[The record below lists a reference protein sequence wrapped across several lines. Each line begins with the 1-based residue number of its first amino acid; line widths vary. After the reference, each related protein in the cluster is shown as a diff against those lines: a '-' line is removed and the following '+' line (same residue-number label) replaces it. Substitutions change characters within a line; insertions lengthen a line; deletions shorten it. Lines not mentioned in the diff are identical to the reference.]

1 MVSPSNVLRGGG
13 TVAKLMDSLKR
24 FFTMEEDSFAAD
36 GFDSDSV
43 EEREAQRPGLRN
55 AASPVPA
62 PAPGPGGGQPG
73 LARGGRSNLVGLPTP
88 RKQEIVVLEPASF
101 ADAREIA
108 ESLKVKKC
116 ILLNMRKTDK
126 ELARRIVDF
135 LSGISYAMEGN
146 SQKVADN
153 IFLFV
158 PGHMEIVIADHQDHS
173 PNKQDELIASGD
185 GA

>member
-1 MVSPSNVLRGGG
+1 
-13 TVAKLMDSLKR
+13 MDSLKR
-24 FFTMEEDSFAAD
+24 FFTMEEDSFSAD
-36 GFDSDSV
+36 GFDSDSL
-43 EEREAQRPGLRN
+43 EEREPQRRLRGPQ
-55 AASPVPA
+55 AGQGGTGTAA
-62 PAPGPGGGQPG
+62 PALAAAGQAG
-73 LARGGRSNLVGLPTP
+73 LARGGRSNLVSLPQP
-88 RKQEIVVLEPASF
+88 KKQEIVVLEPASF

-108 ESLKVKKC
+108 EALRVKKC

-158 PGHMEIVIADHQDHS
+158 PGHMEIVIADHQDAA
-173 PNKQDELIASGD
+173 PRQEELLASGD

>member
-1 MVSPSNVLRGGG
+1 MARI
-13 TVAKLMDSLKR
+13 MDSLRR
-24 FFTMEEDSFAAD
+24 FFTLEEESF
-36 GFDSDSV
+36 SV
-43 EEREAQRPGLRN
+43 EAPESESIEPKGKDYPASRPRQ
-55 AASPVPA
+55 AVPPPA
-62 PAPGPGGGQPG
+62 PAQAGAALQRH
-73 LARGGRSNLVGLPTP
+73 ARGNVVSFPQP

-108 ESLKVKKC
+108 ESLRVKKC

-146 SQKVADN
+146 QQKVADN

-158 PGHMEIVIADHQDHS
+158 PGHMEIVIADHQDPS
-173 PNKQDELIASGD
+173 AAKGGGGGGGGAEELLASGD
-185 GA
+185 SL

>member
-1 MVSPSNVLRGGG
+1 MAR
-13 TVAKLMDSLKR
+13 LMDSLKR
-24 FFTMEEDSFAAD
+24 FFTMEEDSFSAD
-36 GFDSDSV
+36 GFDSESL
-43 EEREAQRPGLRN
+43 EEREAQRQVGLRG
-55 AASPVPA
+55 A
-62 PAPGPGGGQPG
+62 PAAAAAPAQPPGQTPGQPG
-73 LARGGRSNLVGLPTP
+73 LARGGRNNLVSLPTP

-108 ESLKVKKC
+108 EALKVKKC

-173 PNKQDELIASGD
+173 PRQEELIASGD

>member
-1 MVSPSNVLRGGG
+1 M
-13 TVAKLMDSLKR
+13 AKIMDSLKR

-36 GFDSDSV
+36 AFDSDAESL
-43 EEREAQRPGLRN
+43 EERQQSQRAVN
-55 AASPVPA
+55 AGPRTSPAISNPA
-62 PAPGPGGGQPG
+62 PAANPG
-73 LARGGRSNLVGLPTP
+73 LARGGGRGNLVSLPTP
-88 RKQEIVVLEPASF
+88 KKQEIVVLEPASF

-108 ESLKVKKC
+108 EALRVKKC

-158 PGHMEIVIADHQDHS
+158 PGHMEIVIADHQDGHAAAAG
-173 PNKQDELIASGD
+173 KGDELLASGD

>member
-1 MVSPSNVLRGGG
+1 ML
-13 TVAKLMDSLKR
+13 DSLKR

-36 GFDSDSV
+36 GFDSES
-43 EEREAQRPGLRN
+43 EEREAQRPAGLRGTAQ
-55 AASPVPA
+55 AATA
-62 PAPGPGGGQPG
+62 PTQAPTQGQPG
-73 LARGGRSNLVGLPTP
+73 LARGGTRPNLVGLPTP

-173 PNKQDELIASGD
+173 AKQEELIASGD

>member
-1 MVSPSNVLRGGG
+1 M
-13 TVAKLMDSLKR
+13 AKLMDSLKR

-36 GFDSDSV
+36 RFDSDDSV
-43 EEREAQRPGLRN
+43 EEQEAQPRAGIRK
-55 AASPVPA
+55 AAMGGTTPA
-62 PAPGPGGGQPG
+62 SAPGQPG
-73 LARGGRSNLVGLPTP
+73 LARGGRNNLVSLPTA

-158 PGHMEIVIADHQDHS
+158 PGHMEIVIADHQDHA
-173 PNKQDELIASGD
+173 PRQDELIASGD

>member
-1 MVSPSNVLRGGG
+1 MESLR
-13 TVAKLMDSLKR
+13 R
-24 FFTMEEDSFAAD
+24 FFTLEEENYSSDGLDSESLEA
-36 GFDSDSV
+36 
-43 EEREAQRPGLRN
+43 RESPREPDPQPVARQRG
-55 AASPVPA
+55 
-62 PAPGPGGGQPG
+62 
-73 LARGGRSNLVGLPTP
+73 NLVSLPTP

-108 ESLKVKKC
+108 EALKVKKC

-135 LSGISYAMEGN
+135 LSGISYAIEGN

-158 PGHMEIVIADHQDHS
+158 PGHMEILFHDPQDS
-173 PNKQDELIASGD
+173 PKGEDMIASGE
-185 GA
+185 